1 MAPQAVVPVT
11 QAWLQSTWHVRVPF
25 AWLEACVA
33 WLQEEAGGAD
43 RLSQQQINQQALDQ
57 WLLTDLKNLDYP
69 VLPEGLAQA
78 HKTQLSG
85 TFCVQVDSLL
95 DISQPAYGQLQQRR
109 GTDCANDD
117 VSAVTQSNQRSW
129 EARPTRMLL
138 LQVTDGVQSLEAME
152 YQPIPALSTAL
163 RPGVKLQLQGQMI
176 CKLGMLLLGPG
187 NVKVLGGEV
196 EDLAENNNQGRILCR
211 VLGLPEEQQQQEEEV
226 RGEAPPTHQDDATN
240 QGGQDIELDDLE
252 LLAGLEGQE
261 ELQQQQEQE
270 EVEVVERLP
279 VRPVQDSGY
288 RTLSQFSTQFSRTS
302 NVRSLSASSS
312 RSEAS
317 MPSNV
322 SGFNAFP
329 NGRRNNEQE
338 QSDVVEPSPS
348 RQGPAWHGDDNDD
361 FPDEDF
367 VDLVLDNMEEGPQYS
382 FRSAPPHE
390 PSVDQ
395 DGGDVMEDMDFSA
408 AGIESYGGRAQ
419 DSESGQLHGNEIVG
433 KESVL
438 HMASHASMTAGAK
451 TDPPGDITLTS
462 PPFTYLCLLDEISTP
477 TSITIKA
484 FIVTLLGKLNASD
497 GLWRIRATLSDGSGY
512 LDAELSDRVL
522 TGLLG
527 FTVAEKGAM
536 RRDPARRSQL
546 DAGMRRCQEEL
557 VDMCCLITVEVGGG
571 GGGGGAVVTQA
582 EPVTE
587 GVCRELE
594 QRVRDRK

>member
-1 MAPQAVVPVT
+1 MAPQAVVQVT
-11 QAWLQSTWHVRVPF
+11 QAWLHSAWHVRVPF
-25 AWLEACVA
+25 AWLEACVE
-33 WLQEEAGGAD
+33 WLQEEAGGPD
-43 RLSQQQINQQALDQ
+43 SLSQQQINQQALDQ

-69 VLPEGLAQA
+69 VLPEGLAHA
-78 HKTQLSG
+78 HKTELSG

-95 DISQPAYGQLQQRR
+95 DISQPAYGQLQQWR
-109 GTDCANDD
+109 GTDCANDN
-117 VSAVTQSNQRSW
+117 VTAVTQSNQRPW
-129 EARPTRMLL
+129 EARATRMLL

-152 YQPIPALSTAL
+152 YRPIPALSTAL
-163 RPGVKLQLQGQMI
+163 RPGAKLQLQGQMI
-176 CKLGMLLLGPG
+176 CRLGMLLLGPG

-196 EDLAENNNQGRILCR
+196 EDLADNNNQGKILCR
-211 VLGLPEEQQQQEEEV
+211 VLGLPEEEQQRQEEV
-226 RGEAPPTHQDDATN
+226 RGEAPPSHQDDASN
-240 QGGQDIELDDLE
+240 QRGEDIDLDDLE
-252 LLAGLEGQE
+252 LLASLEAQE
-261 ELQQQQEQE
+261 ELQQQ
-270 EVEVVERLP
+270 VADRLP
-279 VRPVQDSGY
+279 VRPVEDSGY
-288 RTLSQFSTQFSRTS
+288 RTLSQFSSQSSRAFA
-302 NVRSLSASSS
+302 VHSLSASSS

-322 SGFNAFP
+322 SKFISFP
-329 NGRRNNEQE
+329 NGRVSNEQE
-338 QSDVVEPSPS
+338 QSVVGVEPSPS
-348 RQGPAWHGDDNDD
+348 RQGPAWQGDDNDD

-367 VDLVLDNMEEGPQYS
+367 TDLVLDNMEEGAQPS
-382 FRSAPPHE
+382 IPSAPPCE

-395 DGGDVMEDMDFSA
+395 EGADVMEDMEFLNTS
-408 AGIESYGGRAQ
+408 IQSYGERAQ
-419 DSESGQLHGNEIVG
+419 DAESSRLPGNEVVG

-438 HMASHASMTAGAK
+438 DVESHESMTAGAK
-451 TDPPGDITLTS
+451 TEPPGDITLAS
-462 PPFTYLCLLDEISTP
+462 PPFTYLCLLDDVSTP

-557 VDMCCLITVEVGGG
+557 VDMCCLMTVEVGGG
-571 GGGGGAVVTQA
+571 GGGAVVTRA

-587 GVCRELE
+587 GVCRELR